1 MEWLGEEGEVEL
13 ESLLFPDAFL
23 LSVMVTNELITYHIT
38 KSEINRVSVNIIS
51 FKGTLSL
58 KIFPPYMKDIT
69 LLNIINK
76 VKISFSPPFTPKI
89 GDLAEIVRLEGPK
102 KTGNSLL

>member
-23 LSVMVTNELITYHIT
+23 LSVMVTIELITYHIT

-51 FKGTLSL
+51 FKETEIFLHGQSL
-58 KIFPPYMKDIT
+58 VCHH
-69 LLNIINK
+69 IIICE
-76 VKISFSPPFTPKI
+76 VPTSPSS
-89 GDLAEIVRLEGPK
+89 GRG
-102 KTGNSLL
+102 